1 MTFKPADT
9 PYWQTDFY
17 NENGERVRV
26 STKKTTKKEADKVEA
41 ELMAKAER
49 RRLGLEVRDVNP
61 KRWTMKEGAAWW
73 LETIAAEGA
82 NNGIAYVIAKHV
94 DRDAIAALPL
104 DEVDTGVVST
114 WLRRRAKGG
123 LSPSSVNHLRA
134 YLMGIFTSL
143 AENGLYAGENPV
155 KATKKAKEPEPEGQT
170 LPATYALPLIEHAP
184 SLGWRVAIAT
194 AAYTG
199 MRRDEIRRTF
209 AAPGWPAVDLDERII
224 GITKTKT
231 GKRRQVAI
239 HVELV
244 AILRDAR
251 ERHVV
256 MPTAGAFLGSEMI
269 VRHALR
275 RAGIIADVE
284 KCEATFHGLRGMWN
298 TRMEDCDA
306 KESVIDFMWGGK
318 STTSVRRRHYRKFT
332 PEVLRHEIDKLS
344 WPKGEK

>member
-1 MTFKPADT
+1 
-9 PYWQTDFY
+9 
-17 NENGERVRV
+17 
-26 STKKTTKKEADKVEA
+26 
-41 ELMAKAER
+41 
-49 RRLGLEVRDVNP
+49 
-61 KRWTMKEGAAWW
+61 
-73 LETIAAEGA
+73 
-82 NNGIAYVIAKHV
+82 
-94 DRDAIAALPL
+94 
-104 DEVDTGVVST
+104 
-114 WLRRRAKGG
+114 
-123 LSPSSVNHLRA
+123 
-134 YLMGIFTSL
+134 
-143 AENGLYAGENPV
+143 
-155 KATKKAKEPEPEGQT
+155 
-170 LPATYALPLIEHAP
+170 
-184 SLGWRVAIAT
+184 
-194 AAYTG
+194 